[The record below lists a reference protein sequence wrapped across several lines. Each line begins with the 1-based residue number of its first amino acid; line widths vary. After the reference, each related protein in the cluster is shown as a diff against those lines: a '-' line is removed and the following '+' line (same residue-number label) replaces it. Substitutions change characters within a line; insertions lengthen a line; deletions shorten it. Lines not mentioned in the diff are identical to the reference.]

1 VLEMLSAL
9 FITLFCV
16 MSGAIWLFMV
26 YRNSRLRL
34 KGEILFIALLSWLSS
49 VLLLLSV
56 FGLSFIIIHIW
67 PDLSHLWERLEFVVI
82 FLFVSIL
89 LSSLIFIL
97 FSFRV
102 EWFSKYLFASFSP
115 RDEIDHMK

>member
-1 VLEMLSAL
+1 MLSAL

-16 MSGAIWLFMV
+16 MSGAIWLFMA

-49 VLLLLSV
+49 VLLILSV
-56 FGLSFIIIHIW
+56 FGLSFLIIHIW

-82 FLFVSIL
+82 FLFLSIL

-102 EWFSKYLFASFSP
+102 EWCSKKLIASFSP
-115 RDEIDHMK
+115 RDETDQIK

>member
-1 VLEMLSAL
+1 MLNAL

-16 MSGAIWLFMV
+16 MSGAIWLFMA
-26 YRNSRLRL
+26 YKNSRLRL

-49 VLLLLSV
+49 VLLILSV
-56 FGLSFIIIHIW
+56 FGLDLIINHIW

-89 LSSLIFIL
+89 LSSLMFIL
-97 FSFRV
+97 FSFRG
-102 EWFSKYLFASFSP
+102 EWFSKKIIASFSP
-115 RDEIDHMK
+115 RDEIDQMK